1 MGLVLGGQ
9 AELRTG
15 SGLPIRDGPHS
26 STFSVLFEEICRLVA
41 KRSIGQKFS
50 ELTTKTLLSQRKWHI
65 EYGING

>member
-26 STFSVLFEEICRLVA
+26 SIFSDLFEGICQLVA
-41 KRSIGQKFS
+41 KRLIGQKFS
-50 ELTTKTLLSQRKWHI
+50 ELAHHEDFVTVAKMAH
-65 EYGING
+65 

>member
-26 STFSVLFEEICRLVA
+26 SIFSVLFEGICRLVA
-41 KRSIGQKFS
+41 KRLIGQKFLKLAHH
-50 ELTTKTLLSQRKWHI
+50 EDFVITEKMAH
-65 EYGING
+65 